1 MQNLSIFHM
10 IIDAGPM
17 VKFVMLL
24 LLVFSLVSW
33 SIIIMKHLGYKKAKA
48 ENDYFNDIFWKSKS
62 LADAYK
68 AAKEIPHSPEASVFI
83 FGFNELQ
90 KLGRSR
96 GAKQG
101 ADDTLD
107 MQLASMDNLKRA
119 LRKAESRQMSHLGR
133 YLSFL
138 ATTGSAT
145 PFIGLFGTVWGIM
158 TSFQDIGARGSAS
171 LAVVAPGISEAL
183 VATAAGLAVAIPAV
197 IFYNYYS
204 NKLIDLENGMQ
215 SFAADFLNLVERDLL
230 SRV

>member
-1 MQNLSIFHM
+1 M
-10 IIDAGPM
+10 IIHAGPM
-17 VKFVMLL
+17 VKFVMIL

-33 SIIIMKHLGYKKAKA
+33 AIIIMKYLSYKKART
-48 ENDYFNDIFWKSKS
+48 ETEFFLDTFWKSKN

-68 AAKEIPHSPEASVFI
+68 AAQEIPGSPEASIFI
-83 FGFNELQ
+83 LGFNELQ

-96 GAKQG
+96 ASKKGSE
-101 ADDTLD
+101 DNLE

-119 LRKAESRQMSHLGR
+119 MRKAESEQMARLGM

-158 TSFQDIGARGSAS
+158 TSFQDIGMRGSAS

-204 NKLIDLENGMQ
+204 NKLSALENDML
-215 SFAADFLNLVERDLL
+215 SFSTDFLNLVERDLL

>member
-1 MQNLSIFHM
+1 M

-33 SIIIMKHLGYKKAKA
+33 TIIIMKHLSYKKARA
-48 ENDYFNDIFWKSKS
+48 ETEFFVDIFWKSKN
-62 LADAYK
+62 LAEAYK
-68 AAKEIPHSPEASVFI
+68 AAKEIPDSPEASIFI
-83 FGFNELQ
+83 LGFNELQ

-96 GAKQG
+96 VSRPGAE
-101 ADDTLD
+101 DTLE

-119 LRKAESRQMSHLGR
+119 LRKAENKQLARLGR

-158 TSFQDIGARGSAS
+158 TSFQDIGLRGSAS

-204 NKLIDLENGMQ
+204 NKLADLENDMQ
-215 SFAADFLNLVERDLL
+215 GFSADFLNLVERDLL
-230 SRV
+230 ARV

>member
-1 MQNLSIFHM
+1 
-10 IIDAGPM
+10 
-17 VKFVMLL
+17 
-24 LLVFSLVSW
+24 
-33 SIIIMKHLGYKKAKA
+33 MKHLSYKKARA
-48 ENDYFNDIFWKSKS
+48 ETEFFLDTFWKSKN

-68 AAKEIPHSPEASVFI
+68 AAKEIPDSPEASIFI
-83 FGFNELQ
+83 LGFNELQ

-96 GAKQG
+96 VSKQG
-101 ADDTLD
+101 TEETLE
-107 MQLASMDNLKRA
+107 MQLASMDNLKRS
-119 LRKAESRQMSHLGR
+119 LRKAESTQIARLGR

-158 TSFQDIGARGSAS
+158 TSFQDIGMRGSAS

-204 NKLIDLENGMQ
+204 NKLSDLENAMQ
-215 SFAADFLNLVERDLL
+215 GFSADFLNLVERDLL